1 MIKQIR
7 KGTILFMIPVLYL
20 VIICP
25 ISLMLRLINKKF
37 IPIKFEKNK
46 NTYWLTKFKKKA
58 GEAENF
64 YKQF

>member
-7 KGTILFMIPVLYL
+7 KGIILLIIPVLYL

-25 ISLMLRLINKKF
+25 TSLLLRLINKKF
-37 IPIKFEKNK
+37 IPKNFDKNK
-46 NTYWLTKFKKKA
+46 NTYWLIKHEKKS
-58 GEAENF
+58 GEAEDF